1 MSGSARRPAMRSVI
15 AAVLVLFAAVTSG
28 CSGSGARADLA
39 QSLKETQ
46 AAVRSV
52 ETALDQL
59 ERGRTTRAAAQVTA
73 EDMAAQIGT
82 AQQRIVTTS
91 TENDAERDLRERCQ
105 QVIAAALVAVQDA
118 QDDLTGSTVSPA
130 TRTQLRAADRDV
142 ASAAT
147 AVGEP

>member
-91 TENDAERDLRERCQ
+91 TENDAERDLREHCE
-105 QVIAAALVAVQDA
+105 QVIAAALVAVQDV
-118 QDDLTGSTVSPA
+118 QDDLMASIVSPA
-130 TRTQLRAADRDV
+130 TRMQLRAADRDV

>member
-91 TENDAERDLRERCQ
+91 TENDAERDLREHCE
-105 QVIAAALVAVQDA
+105 QVIAAALVAVQDV
-118 QDDLTGSTVSPA
+118 QDDLTGSIVSPA
-130 TRTQLRAADRDV
+130 TRTQLLAADRDV